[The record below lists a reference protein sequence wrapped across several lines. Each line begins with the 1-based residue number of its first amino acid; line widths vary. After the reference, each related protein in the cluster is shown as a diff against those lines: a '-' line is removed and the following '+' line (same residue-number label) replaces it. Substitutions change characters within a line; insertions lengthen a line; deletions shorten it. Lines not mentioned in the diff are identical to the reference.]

1 MESDNVP
8 FVCYNCTTVLQIVF
22 FYLYLYL
29 KPRERQAQI
38 NLFRAQYQRLTRR
51 GGGDWAT
58 PRTYAGIAR
67 DLSTL
72 VDNFKPGMQILKNKG
87 TVKLIVR
94 TSSVEKIRGS
104 VMTFQNI
111 FSSMADFR
119 DVVSVLPCSLT
130 NKGKK
135 NLCNLQD
142 HCIYVFPI
150 GGSIYPWNHKICLN
164 FSVA

>member
-1 MESDNVP
+1 MESENVP

-38 NLFRAQYQRLTRR
+38 NVFRAQYQRLTRR
-51 GGGDWAT
+51 GGGAT
-58 PRTYAGIAR
+58 PGTYGIVR

-72 VDNFKPGMQILKNKG
+72 VDNFKPRMQILKNKG
-87 TVKLIVR
+87 TVKLIVQ
-94 TSSVEKIRGS
+94 TSSVEKIKVKGS
-104 VMTFQNI
+104 VIFQNI

-130 NKGKK
+130 NNGKK

-142 HCIYVFPI
+142 QCIYVFPI
-150 GGSIYPWNHKICLN
+150 GGSIYPWNHKI
-164 FSVA
+164 A